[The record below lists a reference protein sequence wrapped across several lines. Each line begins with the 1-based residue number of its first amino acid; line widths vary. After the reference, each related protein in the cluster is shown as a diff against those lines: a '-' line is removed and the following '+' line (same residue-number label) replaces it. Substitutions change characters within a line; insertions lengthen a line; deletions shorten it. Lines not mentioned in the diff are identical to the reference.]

1 MSTIEKRITEIGHWL
16 AKGEGERPE
25 RALEA
30 LIHQMG
36 SAELSEWRPEIE
48 GSIQQ
53 FRPKRRRNLSRILES
68 KTGNGD
74 PGSVPDRSNAP
85 PTKSTP
91 REPARTQAPTPDPEL
106 AAAFRRALD
115 ALRERH
121 IFQWSTFYRDCLAE
135 YLRRFLDEIHRV
147 PPDDGGRSLSAPLA
161 DHTRDAFSQGYQFTR
176 DKNGHEEAVRKS
188 VNGLSRFLALP
199 LDFYSVHS
207 SASSDHGAASALR
220 LLVSAAVSGILEGYS
235 SALFGQQTGNAILP
249 RFQRSWMHYMAFL
262 MPRHAEGVVDHLEAG
277 TLVDGLRTSVLPLL
291 DALQRFHDRPD
302 DDFRPLPVAGQYKW
316 LQRRLDITVRPPRN
330 AASQRL
336 IEVNAFLDDG
346 FVSTADLDDA
356 ARRQV
361 TLVVA
366 PLKPDVR
373 KMASERKE
381 LAEIVVPAGE
391 TREQT
396 ANHAFRVWD
405 AAGAALR
412 SAWSS
417 TAPIA
422 FNFAREFPLHD
433 QNRNRATLFH
443 VARTSVRDLLRTF
456 ERRNGVRLWC
466 SVRRSGKTT
475 ACLDLD
481 STSGDSTIVSQTCG
495 AVPSPDDTKFFQ
507 IVRAAVE
514 NGRMISETFVQDA
527 VAACAPPS
535 ADEHK
540 RLVLVIDEYDA
551 LFGLLGTVVDE
562 RPSIRHTVVQPIL
575 NQLMTF
581 SYDNLLVFLGQP
593 PDAHFILMDQNQLA
607 PYVQQDPFPLFE
619 HAPQTTTG
627 EFSEL
632 VRKILAERIEYTAR
646 FLDALYEETAGH
658 PYLTANVLG
667 EFVEWLIEK
676 QRPQLDLRVKDAEFA
691 EFADQ
696 KLNADRILLSPD
708 YDFFRHAAAEAMS
721 AQAYRTNPWLFTAYW
736 VLRELSNDG
745 SGGFRV
751 ERAGFPELT
760 RRIPVPQGEPVP
772 DCNEI
777 LRSASQANF
786 LSYDDD
792 WVRVRIPTLGRIAAA
807 VRPKVT

>member
-1 MSTIEKRITEIGHWL
+1 MW
-16 AKGEGERPE
+16 
-25 RALEA
+25 
-30 LIHQMG
+30 Q
-36 SAELSEWRPEIE
+36 
-48 GSIQQ
+48 
-53 FRPKRRRNLSRILES
+53 
-68 KTGNGD
+68 
-74 PGSVPDRSNAP
+74 
-85 PTKSTP
+85 
-91 REPARTQAPTPDPEL
+91 
-106 AAAFRRALD
+106 
-115 ALRERH
+115 
-121 IFQWSTFYRDCLAE
+121 
-135 YLRRFLDEIHRV
+135 
-147 PPDDGGRSLSAPLA
+147 
-161 DHTRDAFSQGYQFTR
+161 
-176 DKNGHEEAVRKS
+176 
-188 VNGLSRFLALP
+188 
-199 LDFYSVHS
+199 
-207 SASSDHGAASALR
+207 
-220 LLVSAAVSGILEGYS
+220 
-235 SALFGQQTGNAILP
+235 
-249 RFQRSWMHYMAFL
+249 
-262 MPRHAEGVVDHLEAG
+262 
-277 TLVDGLRTSVLPLL
+277 
-291 DALQRFHDRPD
+291 
-302 DDFRPLPVAGQYKW
+302 
-316 LQRRLDITVRPPRN
+316 QRRLDITVRPPRN

-361 TLVVA
+361 TLVIA

-373 KMASERKE
+373 KVASERKG

-391 TREQT
+391 AREQT
-396 ANHAFRVWD
+396 ASQAFKVWD
-405 AAGAALR
+405 AAVGALR
-412 SAWSS
+412 STWSS
-417 TAPIA
+417 TAPLV

-433 QNRNRATLFH
+433 QNRNRATVFH

-495 AVPSPDDTKFFQ
+495 VAPSPDDTKFFQ
-507 IVRAAVE
+507 SVRVAVE
-514 NGRMISETFVQDA
+514 NGGMISGTFVQDA
-527 VAACAPPS
+527 VAACAPPR
-535 ADEHK
+535 AHEHK

-551 LFGLLGTVVDE
+551 LFGLLRTAVDD

-632 VRKILAERIEYTAR
+632 VRKILAERIEYSAR
-646 FLDALYEETAGH
+646 FLDALFEETAGH

-667 EFVEWLIEK
+667 EFVEWLIETRRK
-676 QRPQLDLRVKDAEFA
+676 QVGLRVTDADFA
-691 EFADQ
+691 KFADQ
-696 KLNADRILLSPD
+696 KLNTNRILLSPD

-721 AQAYRTNPWLFTAYW
+721 ASGYWANPWLFTAYW
-736 VLRELSNDG
+736 VLREMSNDE

-751 ERAGFPELT
+751 ERAGFPELM
-760 RRIPVPQGEPVP
+760 RRMPVPQGEPVP

-807 VRPKVT
+807 VRPRVT